1 MSMKKFLSLAAALFI
16 AIAANATLRPI
27 TPTSCFEG
35 NRTDGYTL
43 YVELARGAQAGD
55 TIVLAD
61 GEYAEGQSIPV
72 NVPVVIMAA
81 EGAHP
86 VVKMS
91 GYFQVHASV
100 KAEGIKFQFV
110 GATGNGYCFYLYEN
124 TPKYLAIEGCEFQDF
139 TQYCVSSWE
148 AYHIDS
154 CIVNNCY
161 FHDLAKAPFYFAAS
175 SLENNVNAC
184 DNLTVTNS
192 TFANI
197 TLADV
202 AVLDLRNN
210 NSSTAATSKLRV
222 DHCTFYNCKG
232 YERMIQSYKSPDVL
246 VSNCIMMNPL
256 AEGEEAT
263 IYATY
268 LYGGD
273 VKNCLWFQTK
283 RVYTKKEGGA
293 VDNLNV
299 DPLFV
304 DAANANYTLAATSPA
319 IGAGTNGSNLGDPR
333 WWPAVAMRTLYLAPM
348 QGWFNDQARFAI
360 YTIDD
365 QKWYDMSLATGET
378 AIYSVEIPEAI
389 TQVIFCRMNGGAA
402 ENNWTNKWNQTQDMT
417 IEADKNMCTITDWN
431 AGVWS
436 VYGAPYVPQHED
448 GYYLVGKFGANE
460 IWSVSDDKKMALN
473 TEAEGVEYTIQITL
487 VEGDEL
493 KVVKSENDAVTWYP
507 ATGGNYVIDAN
518 HAGEKTVYFRPNAD
532 GGEGWFSGYIYVPE
546 NVADG
551 IDNTAVK
558 ATVVKTIE
566 NGQLIIIKNGVR
578 YNAQGA
584 ELR

>member
-1 MSMKKFLSLAAALFI
+1 MKKFLSLAAALFI
-16 AIAANATLRPI
+16 AFAANATIRPI
-27 TPTSCFEG
+27 TPTHCFEG
-35 NRTDGYTL
+35 DRADGYTL
-43 YVELARGAQAGD
+43 YVEIARGAQAGD
-55 TIVLAD
+55 TIELAD
-61 GEYAEGQSIPV
+61 GEYIEPLTMTIDK
-72 NVPVVIMAA
+72 NIVVMAA
-81 EGAHP
+81 ENAHP
-86 VVKMS
+86 VLKMS
-91 GYFQVHASV
+91 GYFDLYASAV
-100 KAEGIKFQFV
+100 FIGIKFDHTDV
-110 GATGNGYCFYLYEN
+110 ISNSYGFYVREN
-124 TPKYLAIEGCEFQDF
+124 TSKSLTLEGCEFTGFDK
-139 TQYCVSSWE
+139 YCVTGSQSSGHCD
-148 AYHIDS
+148 AVIA
-154 CIVNNCY
+154 NNCY
-161 FHDLAKAPFYFAAS
+161 FHDCNNGPFYFPNS
-175 SLENNVNAC
+175 SLADGVNMC
-184 DNLTVTNS
+184 NHLEVTNS

-197 TLADV
+197 NVQGWVSAI
-202 AVLDLRNN
+202 DLRNN
-210 NSSTAATSKLRV
+210 GNSTAATSKLIV
-222 DHCTFYNCKG
+222 DHCTFYNCQG
-232 YERMIQSYKSPDVL
+232 DYERLIQSYKSPDAHIT
-246 VSNCIMMNPL
+246 NCIMMNPVI
-256 AEGEEAT
+256 EGKTE

-268 LYGGD
+268 LYGGEIHH
-273 VKNCLWFQTK
+273 NLNYQTK
-283 RVYTKKEGGA
+283 RQYGSGVT
-293 VDNLNV
+293 VTDSIQR
-299 DPLFV
+299 DPQFV

-584 ELR
+584 VVE